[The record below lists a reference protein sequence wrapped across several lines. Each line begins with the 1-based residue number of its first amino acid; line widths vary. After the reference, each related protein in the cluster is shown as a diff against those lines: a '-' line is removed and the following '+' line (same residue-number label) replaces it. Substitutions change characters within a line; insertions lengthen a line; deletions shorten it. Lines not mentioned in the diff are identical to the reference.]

1 VNGDRIPLDKDGCL
15 RINFVGPPGTIPSV
29 PFHDIL
35 DDAHAQRPRPE
46 FRGAIVLI
54 GITSWADED
63 VEAVPFNNTYAYPL
77 PLKMPRLMVATEIH
91 ANIVSTLS
99 DRAYIQ
105 TPAWLHPLPFL
116 LLFGV
121 LLGTAYARLGP
132 GWGLLLGVVHHLA
145 WKGFAAAAFIHAH
158 WQVECVGM
166 VLLGF
171 LTYGVTYALRWRSLR
186 RTLGV
191 VKSESV
197 AHALERDPRKLA
209 LGGKECEVTVFF
221 SDVRNFTSF
230 SEAHAAHEVLNL
242 LNGYYSAVIP
252 MIEAA
257 GGTVTTYMG
266 DGIMVL
272 FGAPTAHRDHALR
285 AVATAVAIVQK
296 VRELKATWARLGCV
310 DFDIGV
316 GIHTGKALVG
326 SVGSPQR
333 LDYTAI
339 GDTVNTAARIEA
351 ENKAQGTQILISA
364 ATYAALPEA
373 ERVRLGCA
381 DQPTATTVK
390 GKLEA
395 LLLYPVKPP
404 QDRKISPTDKV
415 PAGTATVTGPKP
427 Q

>member
-1 VNGDRIPLDKDGCL
+1 L
-15 RINFVGPPGTIPSV
+15 
-29 PFHDIL
+29 
-35 DDAHAQRPRPE
+35 
-46 FRGAIVLI
+46 GA
-54 GITSWADED
+54 
-63 VEAVPFNNTYAYPL
+63 
-77 PLKMPRLMVATEIH
+77 
-91 ANIVSTLS
+91 
-99 DRAYIQ
+99 
-105 TPAWLHPLPFL
+105 
-116 LLFGV
+116 
-121 LLGTAYARLGP
+121 AYARLGP
-132 GWGLLLGVVHHLA
+132 GWGLLLGVAHHLA
-145 WKGFAAAAFIHAH
+145 WKIFAAAAFIHAN

-171 LTYGVTYALRWRSLR
+171 LTYGVTYAARWRSLR

-197 AHALERDPRKLA
+197 AKALEQDPRKLA

-221 SDVRNFTSF
+221 SDVRNFTAF
-230 SEAHAAHEVLNL
+230 SEGHAAHEVLSL
-242 LNGYYSAVIP
+242 LNGYYSAIIP

-257 GGTVTTYMG
+257 GGAVTTYMG

-272 FGAPTAHRDHALR
+272 FGAPAPHKDHALR
-285 AVATAVAIVQK
+285 AVAAAVAILQK
-296 VRELKATWARLGCV
+296 VRELRATWVRLGCV

-351 ENKAQGTQILISA
+351 ENKALGTHILISA

-381 DQPTATTVK
+381 KQPTATTVK
-390 GKLEA
+390 GKNEA
-395 LLLYPVKPP
+395 LLLYPVKILEEGTCP
-404 QDRKISPTDKV
+404 PTDRILAGNATTV
-415 PAGTATVTGPKP
+415 PK
-427 Q
+427 QR